1 VAKHDDKNTT
11 NDHVLTLWNQTI
23 YLSFLATAIQ
33 RPWRK
38 TMTEPHL
45 STLGVAYDRRA
56 LLDAE
61 LHKVSWGAI
70 FAGVVLALVVQ
81 LLLNLLGAGI
91 GAAVIDPATGDN
103 PTATAFSLSTAGWFI
118 ASGVIAAFLGA
129 FVASRLSYKPTRSTG
144 ALHGLTTWAVTTLL
158 IVYLLTTSI
167 GALVGGAFSGIG
179 GILSGAGST
188 VATAATTAAPSLSTA
203 TDPIGTI
210 EQNIRQAS
218 GGNDPAALRDTAI
231 AAVRAALTGDQAKAD
246 EARTRATDALAR
258 AQNISVDQA
267 RQQVA
272 QYEEQYKLAAAEAKR
287 QATEAAQT
295 AAKAISVSA
304 ITATLALVVGAI
316 AAWVG
321 GAAGTVSHRRHE
333 DV

>member
-1 VAKHDDKNTT
+1 
-11 NDHVLTLWNQTI
+11 
-23 YLSFLATAIQ
+23 
-33 RPWRK
+33 
-38 TMTEPHL
+38 
-45 STLGVAYDRRA
+45 
-56 LLDAE
+56 
-61 LHKVSWGAI
+61 
-70 FAGVVLALVVQ
+70 
-81 LLLNLLGAGI
+81 
-91 GAAVIDPATGDN
+91 VIDPATGDN

-118 ASGVIAAFLGA
+118 ASGVIAAFIGG
-129 FVASRLSYKPTRSTG
+129 FVASRLSGKATRSTG

-158 IVYLLTTSI
+158 IVYLLTTSV

-203 TDPIGTI
+203 TDPLGTI
-210 EQNIRQAS
+210 EQNIRQ
-218 GGNDPAALRDTAI
+218 
-231 AAVRAALTGDQAKAD
+231 AVRAALTGDQAKAD
-246 EARTRATDALAR
+246 EARNRAADALAR

-272 QYEEQYKLAAAEAKR
+272 QYEEQYKQSAAEAKR

-295 AAKAISVSA
+295 AAKALSVGA

-316 AAWVG
+316 AAWLG

-333 DV
+333 DD